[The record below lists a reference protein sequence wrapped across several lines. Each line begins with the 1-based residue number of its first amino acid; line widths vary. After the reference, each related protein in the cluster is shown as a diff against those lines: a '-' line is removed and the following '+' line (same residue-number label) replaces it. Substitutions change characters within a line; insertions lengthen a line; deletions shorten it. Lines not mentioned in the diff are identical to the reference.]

1 MFRLPVTCMVFR
13 LRIIRKSRKSVVLS
27 WRLSGP
33 IIKLSICQISCRNMS
48 SSRIWSHWDGKWNF
62 WSYRIKVWF
71 FRIHTQPNELPQLSP
86 QDVTT
91 HAKILS
97 NNPSWD
103 GEKTIVMTC
112 SFTPG
117 SVSITAYRLTPSGYE
132 FGKNNQ
138 DKGNNPK
145 GKCLTIWR
153 ILNFRL
159 F

>member
-1 MFRLPVTCMVFR
+1 
-13 LRIIRKSRKSVVLS
+13 
-27 WRLSGP
+27 
-33 IIKLSICQISCRNMS
+33 
-48 SSRIWSHWDGKWNF
+48 
-62 WSYRIKVWF
+62 
-71 FRIHTQPNELPQLSP
+71 
-86 QDVTT
+86 VTT

-138 DKGNNPK
+138 DKGSNPK
-145 GKCLTIWR
+145 GSDHFGPYSYFLFLGYLPSHYEKVQMLLSDRFLGFFMVPSSSGVWNYNFIGVSHWSLEFNS
-153 ILNFRL
+153 ILFRSAMM
-159 F
+159 